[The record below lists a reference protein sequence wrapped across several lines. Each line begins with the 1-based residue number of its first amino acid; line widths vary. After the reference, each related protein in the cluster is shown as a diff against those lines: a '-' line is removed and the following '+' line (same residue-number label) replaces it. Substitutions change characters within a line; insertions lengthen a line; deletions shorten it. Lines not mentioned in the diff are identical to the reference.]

1 MGDPER
7 LLGPGSDSDEL
18 ERELLGSIRNVSP
31 PPGAKGQAWEGI
43 AATVAVATA
52 VGVGTAAAGAATAHA
67 AASATTGAKIF
78 TAKVLLGAA
87 LAGSTLA
94 AGGFWVSRQVTQR
107 TVVAPRADRRTTPE
121 PPAPAQAPNAV
132 ATPVPCD
139 SPEAT
144 APCPTPAT
152 EPERPASKA
161 PAARAAD
168 EPHAKNLLGVE
179 SRMLTEARAQ
189 LRGGDP
195 HAAMATLERL
205 QTRFPKGVLLQE
217 REVLAIQVLSALGDN
232 AAASRK
238 ARAFLDAYP
247 NSPHAPQLR
256 RFTGE

>member
-31 PPGAKGQAWEGI
+31 PPGAKGKAWEGI

-67 AASATTGAKIF
+67 AATGVGATAKVF
-78 TAKVLLGAA
+78 TAKVLLGVA

-94 AGGFWVSRQVTQR
+94 AGGFWVSRQVAQR
-107 TVVAPRADRRTTPE
+107 TVVAPRPE
-121 PPAPAQAPNAV
+121 RHAAPEPPPAPAPAAV
-132 ATPVPCD
+132 APATPSPCD
-139 SPEAT
+139 TLNAEP
-144 APCPTPAT
+144 PCQPV
-152 EPERPASKA
+152 A
-161 PAARAAD
+161 PAPPDRSPRTVD
-168 EPHAKNLLGVE
+168 EPRARNLLGVE

-189 LRGGDP
+189 LRGGEP
-195 HAAMATLERL
+195 RAALATLERL
-205 QTRFPKGVLLQE
+205 HARSPKGVLLQE
-217 REVLAIQVLSALGDN
+217 REVLMIQVLSALGDN

-238 ARAFLDAYP
+238 AKEFLEAYP

-256 RFTGE
+256 RFTGD